1 MISMVFRLSDAG
13 AAEMD
18 QSRRDAMEEFLRS
31 RELRALRMAEI
42 ATRNRDE
49 ALDLVQD
56 AMFRLARKYG
66 HKPEAEWAP
75 LFQRILQTRILD
87 WHRKNTLQRRWFM
100 STPPDTEESPDV
112 HFGALGD
119 ARMEPDRAV
128 SIAEQQDR
136 MIAVLS
142 DLPLRQQQAF
152 LLRSWE
158 GLSTRETADAMG
170 CSEGSV
176 KTHFHRASSQ
186 LKQVLGEFA

>member
-1 MISMVFRLSDAG
+1 MISMVYRLSG
-13 AAEMD
+13 ADVNEMS

-42 ATRNRDE
+42 ATRNRDD
-49 ALDLVQD
+49 AMDLVQD

-87 WHRKNTLQRRWFM
+87 WHRRNTLQRRWFV
-100 STPPDTEESPDV
+100 STPQEAEVAPDV
-112 HFGALGD
+112 HFSARGD
-119 ARMEPDRAV
+119 ERLEPDQALSRV
-128 SIAEQQDR
+128 EHQDR
-136 MIAVLS
+136 MFGALS
-142 DLPLRQQQAF
+142 TLPLRQQQAF

-158 GLSTRETADAMG
+158 GLSTRDTATAMG

-176 KTHFHRASSQ
+176 KTHFHRAAKA
-186 LKQVLGEFA
+186 LKLTLGEIG